1 MSSRVFVLGVDGAPL
16 PLVRRWAQE
25 GHLPTFQRLLSEGA
39 YGNLESVFP
48 PLTAPAWTSF
58 LTGRNPGKH
67 GVGDWYVT
75 TPGSYRLR
83 PVDSTQIRSSTIW
96 NEVGEG
102 GKKSV
107 CLGLPMNYPLPDVDG
122 IIVAGLESPG
132 GGCAAFPESVE
143 AEVLRVAPDFRTRLR
158 EAYRPGR
165 SEAVVKDLLSLV
177 DIQCQLAQHFL
188 RTAEWDLFVVQQQ
201 APDWAMHFF
210 WHCMDPEHPRYT
222 AAEARRYGDSILSVF
237 KRIDQ
242 GFAKI
247 MESLPPDTDVI
258 VLSDHGFGPLDKFV
272 YLNIWL
278 MSLGL
283 LQLKRDPFTRVKR
296 LLFNLGV
303 TPSALYQFAER
314 TGLNKFAFRAGKESR
329 YKILS
334 RFFLSQ
340 DSIDWPS
347 TKAYSIGNI
356 GQIYVNLRGRE
367 PQGSVEPGEQ
377 YEAVRDEI
385 MTSALAWKDPD
396 NGMNVISRAERKEN
410 IYSGP
415 YIDELPDVLLFPREF
430 RYQGAGL
437 SEFMSNRVMG
447 HTFAFTGGHRMDGLL
462 LTWGPHIQARQIEG
476 ARITDIAPTI
486 LHLLGLPVPSDMDG
500 RALLE
505 CLDEGV
511 SQSVERKEPAAAVS
525 PSGEGYTPEEERE
538 VAQRLRALGYFD

>member
-1 MSSRVFVLGVDGAPL
+1 MSSKVFVLGVDGAPL
-16 PLVRRWAQE
+16 PLLRRWVDE

-83 PVDSTQIRSSTIW
+83 PVDSRSIRCSTVW
-96 NEVGEG
+96 DEAREG
-102 GKKSV
+102 GKKIV
-107 CLGLPMNYPLPDVDG
+107 CLGLPMNYPLPEVDG

-132 GGCAAFPESVE
+132 GGCSAFPKSVE
-143 AEVLRVAPDFRTRLR
+143 AEVLRIAPDFRTRLR

-165 SEAVVKDLLSLV
+165 SEPVVQDLLSLV
-177 DIQCQLAQHFL
+177 DIQSNLAQHFI
-188 RTAEWDLFVVQQQ
+188 RNAEWDLFVLQQQ

-210 WHCMDPEHPRYT
+210 WHCMDPEHERHT
-222 AAEARRYGDSILSVF
+222 DEEARRYGDTILNVF

-247 MESLPPDTDVI
+247 LEALPPDTDVM

-272 YLNIWL
+272 YLNNWL
-278 MSLGL
+278 MSLGM
-283 LQLKRDPFTRVKR
+283 LQLKRDFFTRVKR
-296 LLFNLGV
+296 QLFNWGV
-303 TPSALYQFAER
+303 TPSALYRFAER

-340 DSIDWPS
+340 DSIDWPR
-347 TKAYSIGNI
+347 TKAYSVGNI
-356 GQIYVNLRGRE
+356 GQIYVNLKGRE
-367 PQGSVEPGEQ
+367 PQGGVEPGEQ

-385 MTSALAWKDPD
+385 MASALAWKDPD
-396 NGMNVISRAERKEN
+396 NGENVISRAERREN

-415 YIDELPDVLLFPREF
+415 YMDELPDVLLFPREF

-437 SEFMSNRVMG
+437 SEFMSNRLMG
-447 HTFAFTGGHRMDGLL
+447 HTFAFTGGHRMHGLL
-462 LTWGPHIQARQIEG
+462 LAWGPHVQSCQIER
-476 ARITDIAPTI
+476 ACIIDITPTI

-500 RALLE
+500 RVLLE
-505 CLDEGV
+505 CLDQKV
-511 SQSVERKEPAAAVS
+511 AQAVDSKESASAAGAQ
-525 PSGEGYTPEEERE
+525 GEGYSPEEERE